1 MELVYSLNVVVGK
14 GFGSNSEKALARI
27 RKRLWLRMYV
37 GCMWDVCGMYAG
49 CMRDVCGMYVVCMWY
64 VCGMYVVCM

>member
-14 GFGSNSEKALARI
+14 GFGSNSEKALAPN
-27 RKRLWLRMYV
+27 
-37 GCMWDVCGMYAG
+37 VCGMYVG